1 MLGTS
6 FSKNFPNPNNMI
18 TLKST
23 TELWQHVLSTLKSE
37 LRDETFDLW
46 LKPLSVKSHEGG
58 TFVLNVPN
66 RFFSDWIKTH
76 YQPRI
81 EKMLSDATGAEV
93 RLDFSPMENDPAA
106 PPYVR
111 EARPMTLPP
120 VSPVTVPPLE
130 SKYDFANFIV
140 GPSNRFAEAAAEAVA
155 KEPGRSYNP
164 LFIYGGVGLG
174 KTHLLHSIVHQITR
188 RSPHLN
194 VMYVPSEKFIN
205 EFIDAIRFEKMKDF
219 RAKYRSIDCLL
230 IDDIQFLMG
239 KDSSQ
244 EEFFYTFNS
253 LYDSHKQIVICS
265 DRPPKETQVGDR
277 LVSRF
282 EWGVIADIQP
292 PDLETRIAILRKKTE
307 DAGIQVP
314 EDVVLFVASH
324 IKTNIRE
331 LEGSITRIMAYASL
345 TGAPLTVDTARKV
358 LKDILTS
365 GDNSTMVTVDNVQ
378 KVVARHFNLELSDM
392 KSKRRTDAI
401 AFPRQLAMYLAR
413 TLTDMSTPEIGA
425 HFGGKDHTTVMH
437 ACNKIK
443 SKLSGDPYFVALV
456 NKITQ
461 DIREESLL
469 TTP

>member
-1 MLGTS
+1 
-6 FSKNFPNPNNMI
+6 MI
-18 TLKST
+18 TLKSPS
-23 TELWQHVLSTLKSE
+23 ELWQHVLVTLKSE

-46 LKPLSVKSHEGG
+46 LKPLSVKSHESG
-58 TFVLNVPN
+58 TFVLSVPN

-76 YQPRI
+76 YQARI
-81 EKMLSDATGAEV
+81 EKMLSDATE
-93 RLDFSPMENDPAA
+93 SPIKLEFVTIESEPAN

-111 EARPMTLPP
+111 DARPASMPAIP
-120 VSPVTVPPLE
+120 AVVVPPSE

-155 KEPGRSYNP
+155 KEPGRVYNP

-174 KTHLLHSIVHQITR
+174 KTHLLHSIVHRITQN
-188 RSPHLN
+188 SPHLN
-194 VMYVPSEKFIN
+194 VMYVPSERFIN

-277 LVSRF
+277 LISRF

-292 PDLETRIAILRKKTE
+292 PDLETRIAILRKKTD
-307 DAGIQVP
+307 DASIQVP

-345 TGAPLTVDTARKV
+345 TGAPLTVDTARRV

-365 GDNSTMVTVDNVQ
+365 SDNTTMVTVDHVQ

-413 TLTDMSTPEIGA
+413 TLTDLSTPEIGSL
-425 HFGGKDHTTVMH
+425 FGGKDHTTVMH

-443 SKLSGDPYFVALV
+443 GKLSGDPYFVALV